1 MRFNRMFIVHAACA
15 FAGCVLGAGRASAQS
30 ALLPTPS
37 AITATGGAPFVLR
50 DPVRIA
56 LADTAQGLRDAASL
70 LADAVRQR
78 TGFRVI
84 IVDPTAVGRT
94 SVERVTPGE
103 SRILL
108 SAESRTEGDEGYTLT
123 VAAGEIGIIGR
134 SAAGTRWGVQT
145 LRQLLPPAFEDA
157 NGPRRPEW
165 EVPAVRITDAP
176 RFAWR
181 GTMLDAGRHFLP
193 VSAVKRHLDL
203 MARYKLNVLH
213 WHLTEDQGWRIAIER
228 YPELTR
234 VGAWRTE
241 EDGRVTGG
249 FYSQTEVRE
258 VVEYARVRGIMVVPE
273 IEMPGHSVAAIASYP
288 WLGCTGDPRRV
299 PTQWGVFADVYCP
312 GKPTTFTFLEGVLD
326 EVIALFP
333 SPYVHIGGDEV
344 PKDRWRAC
352 ESCQAL
358 MRREGLANEDEL
370 QRWFVNRMGRY
381 LESKGR
387 RLIGWNEILHGG
399 ALLPSAMVQS
409 WEDSSW
415 TRRAVVAGHDVIA
428 SPSEWTYLNRSPGE
442 LTLAH
447 VYAFEPVPPG
457 LTAAQRARVLGS
469 EVTFWS
475 EHITSPA
482 NLELM
487 AWPRQLAFA
496 EIMWSAAP
504 RDLAALRARLRADQL
519 PRLRALGVA
528 VGPEDAALARVA
540 VAYDTTARA
549 ARLRITS
556 GVPGLTVR
564 MTRDGSLPSATS
576 PVVADSQPI
585 EGDGIRRW
593 QAFLGAD
600 PVLEERRL
608 VIERHRA
615 VGARVTTMPAP
626 ADQYRGTG
634 HANLTDGLRGS
645 LLHGDGLWQGWWGPD
660 VEVTV
665 DLDSV
670 QTIASVRID
679 FLQNIRS
686 WMLLPRE
693 VAFSWSVDG
702 RTWSRETTRTH
713 AVPVDRDGAIQQG
726 FTVAA
731 PEGTRARYVR
741 IRARNG
747 GLLPAGHPGAGQP
760 SWLFADEILV
770 R

>member
-1 MRFNRMFIVHAACA
+1 MPRCVAVLAGLVLVTQQLAAQQY
-15 FAGCVLGAGRASAQS
+15 V
-30 ALLPTPS
+30 LPTPS
-37 AITATGGAPFVLR
+37 SVTATREAPFVLR
-50 DPVRIA
+50 DPVVIA
-56 LADTAQGLRDAASL
+56 LADSTQALLDAATL
-70 LADAVRQR
+70 LSDAIGQR
-78 TGFRVI
+78 TGFRVRVLRRPATTEASPAEAAGSTGR
-84 IVDPTAVGRT
+84 IVLA
-94 SVERVTPGE
+94 
-103 SRILL
+103 
-108 SAESRTEGDEGYTLT
+108 AESRAERDEGYTLT
-123 VAAGEIGIIGR
+123 VAAGEIRITGR

-145 LRQLLPPAFEDA
+145 LRQLLPPEFEDA
-157 NGPRRPEW
+157 NGPRRAAW
-165 EVPAVRITDAP
+165 EIPAVRITDAP

-193 VSAVKRHLDL
+193 VAAVKRHLDL

-249 FYSQTEVRE
+249 FYTQAEVRE

-288 WLGCTGDPRRV
+288 WLGCTGDSLRV
-299 PTQWGVFADVYCP
+299 ATQWGVFADVYCP
-312 GKPTTFTFLEGVLD
+312 GKPSTFTFLEGVLD

-344 PKDRWRAC
+344 PKDRWRSC
-352 ESCQAL
+352 DSCQAL
-358 MRREGLANEDEL
+358 MRREGLADEDEL
-370 QRWFVNRMGRY
+370 QRWFVNRIARY
-381 LESKGR
+381 LEAKGR
-387 RLIGWNEILHGG
+387 RLIGWNEIMHGG

-415 TRRAVVAGHDVIA
+415 TRRAAVAGHDVIA
-428 SPSEWTYLNRSPGE
+428 SPSEWTYLNRSPGD
-442 LTLAH
+442 LTLAQ

-457 LTAAQRARVLGS
+457 LTEAQRARVLGS

-475 EHITSPA
+475 EHITSPT

-504 RDLAALRARLRADQL
+504 RDLEALRARLRTDHV

-528 VGPEDAALARVA
+528 VGPENAALVNTS
-540 VAYDTTARA
+540 VSYDTSART
-549 ARLRITS
+549 ARLRIAS
-556 GVPGLTVR
+556 SVSGLTVR
-564 MTRDGSLPSATS
+564 MTRDGSLPTAAS
-576 PVVADSQPI
+576 PVVVDSQRI
-585 EGDGIRRW
+585 DGDGFHRW

-600 PVLEERRL
+600 PVLEDGRL
-608 VIERHRA
+608 VLERHRA
-615 VGARVTTMPAP
+615 VGSRVRATPAP
-626 ADQYRGTG
+626 AERYRGTG
-634 HANLTDGLRGS
+634 DANLTDGLRGS

-660 VEVTV
+660 VEFTV
-665 DLDSV
+665 DLDSL
-670 QTIASVRID
+670 QSIASVSID

-693 VAFSWSVDG
+693 VAFAWSADG
-702 RTWSRETTRTH
+702 VTWSPEVMRTH
-713 AVPVDRDGAIQQG
+713 AIPADREGAIQHRFAVEVPG
-726 FTVAA
+726 
-731 PEGTRARYVR
+731 GTRARHLR

-747 GLLPAGHPGAGQP
+747 GLLPAGHPGAGQA
-760 SWLFADEILV
+760 SWLFADEIVV

>member
-1 MRFNRMFIVHAACA
+1 M
-15 FAGCVLGAGRASAQS
+15 
-30 ALLPTPS
+30 
-37 AITATGGAPFVLR
+37 R
-50 DPVRIA
+50 DPVVIA
-56 LADTAQGLRDAASL
+56 LADSTQGLLDAATL
-70 LADAVRQR
+70 LSDAIGRR
-78 TGFRVI
+78 TGFRVRVLRRSATTEASSADVAANTGR
-84 IVDPTAVGRT
+84 IVLA
-94 SVERVTPGE
+94 
-103 SRILL
+103 
-108 SAESRTEGDEGYTLT
+108 AESRVERDEGYTLT
-123 VAAGEIGIIGR
+123 VAAGEIRITGR

-145 LRQLLPPAFEDA
+145 LRQLLPPEFEDA
-157 NGPRRPEW
+157 NGPRRAAW
-165 EVPAVRITDAP
+165 EIPATRITDAP

-193 VSAVKRHLDL
+193 VSAVKRHIDL

-249 FYSQTEVRE
+249 FYTQAEVRE
-258 VVEYARVRGIMVVPE
+258 VVEYARVRGIIVIPE

-288 WLGCTGDPRRV
+288 WLGCTGDSLRV
-299 PTQWGVFADVYCP
+299 ATQWGVFADVYCP
-312 GKPTTFTFLEGVLD
+312 GKPSTFTFLEGVLD

-344 PKDRWRAC
+344 PKDRWRSC

-358 MRREGLANEDEL
+358 MRQEGLADEDEL
-370 QRWFVNRMGRY
+370 QRWFVNRIARY
-381 LESKGR
+381 LEAKGR
-387 RLIGWNEILHGG
+387 RLIGWNEIMHGG

-415 TRRAVVAGHDVIA
+415 TRRAAVAGHDVIA

-442 LTLAH
+442 LTLAQ

-457 LTAAQRARVLGS
+457 LTEAQRARVLGS

-475 EHITSPA
+475 EHITSPS

-496 EIMWSAAP
+496 ELMWSAVP
-504 RDLAALRARLRADQL
+504 RDLEALRARLTTDHV

-528 VGPEDAALARVA
+528 VGPEDAPLTSVA
-540 VAYDTTARA
+540 VAYDTIARA
-549 ARLRITS
+549 ARLRIARS
-556 GVPGLTVR
+556 VSGLTLR
-564 MTRDGSLPSATS
+564 MTRDGSLPTASS
-576 PVVADSQPI
+576 PVVADSQLI
-585 EGDGIRRW
+585 DDDGVHRW

-600 PVLEERRL
+600 PVLEDGRL
-608 VIERHRA
+608 VLERHRA
-615 VGARVTTMPAP
+615 VGARVRATPAP
-626 ADQYRGTG
+626 AERYRGTG
-634 HANLTDGLRGS
+634 DTNLTDGLRGS

-660 VEVTV
+660 VEFAV
-665 DLDSV
+665 DLDSL
-670 QTIASVRID
+670 QTIASVSID

-693 VAFSWSVDG
+693 VAFAWSADG
-702 RTWSRETTRTH
+702 LTWSPEVMRTH
-713 AVPVDRDGAIQQG
+713 AVPADRDGAIQQR
-726 FTVAA
+726 FTVEV
-731 PEGTRARYVR
+731 PGGTRARHLR

-747 GLLPAGHPGAGQP
+747 GLLPAGHPGVGQP
-760 SWLFADEILV
+760 SWLFADEIVV